1 RGQASPKSWLRVETA
16 NVPEV
21 PEKRYLMNN
30 VHFFSANVLTTPF
43 KSKDWELKASAS
55 YTNNAIERT
64 DSKTEIYEP
73 GSSIVPSGGTY
84 VSESAN
90 HFYTNASKG
99 ELIFTKNAKKGFF
112 KNTTTWNGSW
122 NDTNAT
128 INNFLPP
135 VGGSNTPINKF
146 GNQFLDSPSG
156 IFQNSLSTI
165 LPWKEKLFNVM
176 SYVSYQKDRQA
187 MDILPASYVNANG
200 NFPEA
205 NQFEKLRQNASSET
219 FTANHSASVGFSY
232 KKWTF
237 TPEMGL
243 NLNFNT
249 LESLLTGSNGMNY
262 IGLGQSFQNDTEWNE
277 IQPYTQLGV
286 NFKSNSFNLSLN
298 LPFNFY
304 DITYRDNLRNNSLHT
319 TKSVLEPSL
328 FASLD
333 FASFFKIWAFAS
345 QNNDFGN
352 FGFLYEGKMLTSPLG
367 ITQRY
372 SYESPMIMPEYRNSN
387 LGSRLEYRNPLN
399 NLFFN
404 VRYGYSVN
412 KRNLIEKF
420 SGDGF
425 NSSLTLLALENT
437 SETQTESAEIG
448 KYFPKFKTNASVS
461 FSNADSK
468 SFSFF
473 NQLQESKINRQ
484 NMGVKFNN
492 TYFSWLSVDY
502 SATLNWA
509 TQRNASQNTE
519 NKTSGWN
526 HNLAAYIYP
535 LENHTIGF
543 FWDEINTKSRNQSFN
558 NAFYDLS
565 YQYTW
570 AKKKI
575 DFEIKWLNIANTNVF
590 ERITY
595 DPQFLLTTVNSIRIR
610 SSQVMF
616 TVKFN
621 FK

>member
-1 RGQASPKSWLRVETA
+1 
-16 NVPEV
+16 
-21 PEKRYLMNN
+21 
-30 VHFFSANVLTTPF
+30 
-43 KSKDWELKASAS
+43 
-55 YTNNAIERT
+55 
-64 DSKTEIYEP
+64 
-73 GSSIVPSGGTY
+73 
-84 VSESAN
+84 
-90 HFYTNASKG
+90 
-99 ELIFTKNAKKGFF
+99 
-112 KNTTTWNGSW
+112 
-122 NDTNAT
+122 
-128 INNFLPP
+128 
-135 VGGSNTPINKF
+135 
-146 GNQFLDSPSG
+146 
-156 IFQNSLSTI
+156 
-165 LPWKEKLFNVM
+165 
-176 SYVSYQKDRQA
+176 
-187 MDILPASYVNANG
+187 
-200 NFPEA
+200 
-205 NQFEKLRQNASSET
+205 
-219 FTANHSASVGFSY
+219 
-232 KKWTF
+232 
-237 TPEMGL
+237 
-243 NLNFNT
+243 
-249 LESLLTGSNGMNY
+249 MNY

-473 NQLQESKINRQ
+473 NQLQEYKINRQ

-509 TQRNASQNTE
+509 TQKNASQNTE

-610 SSQVMF
+610 PSQVMF